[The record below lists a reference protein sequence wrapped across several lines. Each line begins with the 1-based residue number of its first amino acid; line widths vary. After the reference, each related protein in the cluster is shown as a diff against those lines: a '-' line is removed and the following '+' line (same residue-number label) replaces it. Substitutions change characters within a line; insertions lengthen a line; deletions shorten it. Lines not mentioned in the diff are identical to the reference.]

1 MTGQSVSQSVSVMW
15 TSINH
20 VSLTGL
26 QVQGCLTSN
35 RENKQSAQSCLMKTI
50 NTFRLYFVTNSHL
63 LQTSRG
69 NFPTNSGVVWCG
81 VVCNII
87 IGWARDHLKCY
98 ISSQLRSNEV
108 SPAGLALKIIISNS
122 LINLPNFKMRNSHLT

>member
-69 NFPTNSGVVWCG
+69 NFPTSSGVVWC
-81 VVCNII
+81 VI
-87 IGWARDHLKCY
+87 
-98 ISSQLRSNEV
+98 
-108 SPAGLALKIIISNS
+108 
-122 LINLPNFKMRNSHLT
+122 